1 MTNKQSDIYDYIP
14 ASINTNRQTQSAQT
28 ATGKTSSDN
37 CTPDY
42 TAFPKNISNAIAY
55 VAFQLNSDGYNEE
68 EALTKGTLFPVLYK
82 PFEGK
87 GVGRQ

>member
-14 ASINTNRQTQSAQT
+14 AYSDTNRQTPAAHS
-28 ATGKTSSDN
+28 ATGKATSDN
-37 CTPDY
+37 CKPDY

-55 VAFQLNSDGYNEE
+55 VAFQLNSDGYNED
-68 EALTKGTLFPVLYK
+68 EAFNKGTLFPVLYK

-87 GVGRQ
+87 GVGKQ

>member
-14 ASINTNRQTQSAQT
+14 ASMSTNRQTPAAHIPT
-28 ATGKTSSDN
+28 AKATSDS
-37 CTPDY
+37 CTPNY

-55 VAFQLNSDGYNEE
+55 VAFQLNFDGYNED
-68 EALTKGTLFPVLYK
+68 EAFNKGTLFPVLYK

-87 GVGRQ
+87 GVGKQ